1 MKFVVLCEY
10 AEIVWGKKET
20 NDIRERERKHVKQ
33 TLSKF
38 KIQIM

>member
-20 NDIRERERKHVKQ
+20 NDIREREKARKTNIK
-33 TLSKF
+33 
-38 KIQIM
+38 